1 MLLRAVLSRKSQP
14 AVLIDDD
21 ADVLASVD
29 LTHEFSFDAPAKPFH
44 TRTSAISWSVATTS
58 FSLRRIIP
66 TLFF

>member
-1 MLLRAVLSRKSQP
+1 MPLRLVLSRESQP

-29 LTHEFSFDAPAKPFH
+29 FTYEFSFDVPAKPFH
-44 TRTSAISWSVATTS
+44 TRTSTISWSVATTS